1 MGRQRKKSMNR
12 TQKTAW
18 LNVSGFLMG
27 VILLSY
33 PLITIL
39 AFRRLPNRIAVAVLL
54 LMFAAQF
61 GWWSL
66 MLRKKQSPAE
76 PEADERDKVIM
87 RNAVLISFVS
97 TWLLLAAAT
106 LLPMLLLGPDG
117 SLPVF
122 LLPLINMG
130 IFALAVLVYFAAV
143 LFQYGRSG
151 KNGENLTRK
160 IE

>member
-1 MGRQRKKSMNR
+1 MNR

-27 VILLSY
+27 TTLLSY
-33 PLITIL
+33 PLIMIL
-39 AFRRLPNRIAVAVLL
+39 AFRRLPNRIVVAVLL
-54 LMFAAQF
+54 LVFAAQS
-61 GWWSL
+61 GWWIFL
-66 MLRKKQSPAE
+66 LRKKQSPAE

-97 TWLLLAAAT
+97 TWLLLAVVT
-106 LLPMLLLGPDG
+106 LIPMLLLGSAG

-130 IFALAVLVYFAAV
+130 VFSLAGLVYFAAV
-143 LFQYGRSG
+143 LVQYRRG
-151 KNGENLTRK
+151 GEHGQ
-160 IE
+160 

>member
-1 MGRQRKKSMNR
+1 MNR

-27 VILLSY
+27 IILLSY

-39 AFRRLPNRIAVAVLL
+39 AFRRLPNRIVAAVLL
-54 LMFAAQF
+54 LVFAAQF
-61 GWWSL
+61 GWWIFL
-66 MLRKKQSPAE
+66 LRKKQSPAE
-76 PEADERDKVIM
+76 PEADERDKGII
-87 RNAVLISFVS
+87 RNAVLVSFVS

-122 LLPLINMG
+122 LLPLINIG
-130 IFALAVLVYFAAV
+130 VFSLAGLVYFAAALV
-143 LFQYGRSG
+143 QYGRG
-151 KNGENLTRK
+151 GEHGR
-160 IE
+160 

>member
-1 MGRQRKKSMNR
+1 MNR

-33 PLITIL
+33 PLIMIL
-39 AFRRLPNRIAVAVLL
+39 AFRRLPNRIVVAVLL
-54 LMFAAQF
+54 LVFAAQF
-61 GWWSL
+61 GWWIFL
-66 MLRKKQSPAE
+66 LRKKQSPAE

-106 LLPMLLLGPDG
+106 LLPMLLLGSAG

-130 IFALAVLVYFAAV
+130 VFSLVGLVYFAAV
-143 LFQYGRSG
+143 LVQYRRG
-151 KNGENLTRK
+151 GEHGQ
-160 IE
+160 

>member
-1 MGRQRKKSMNR
+1 MNR

-27 VILLSY
+27 IILCSY
-33 PLITIL
+33 PLIMIL
-39 AFRRLPNRIAVAVLL
+39 AFRRLPNRIVIAVLL
-54 LMFAAQF
+54 LVFAAQL
-61 GWWSL
+61 GWWIFL
-66 MLRKKQSPAE
+66 LRKKQSPAE

-87 RNAVLISFVS
+87 RNAILISFVS

-106 LLPMLLLGPDG
+106 VLPMLLLGPAG

-130 IFALAVLVYFAAV
+130 VFSLAVLVYFAAV
-143 LFQYGRSG
+143 LVQYRRG
-151 KNGENLTRK
+151 GED
-160 IE
+160 EQ